1 MFGELKGNTIAKTVN
16 YRHLVSVNKY
26 SLHLLFLYK
35 NTELYRRRAI
45 ALSAMSPELDMK
57 KYIGMNKND
66 SLISS
71 DSWVK

>member
-1 MFGELKGNTIAKTVN
+1 MFRELKRNTIAKIVN

-35 NTELYRRRAI
+35 NTELYRRAI

-57 KYIGMNKND
+57 KCIGMSKND

-71 DSWVK
+71 DSWAK

>member
-1 MFGELKGNTIAKTVN
+1 MLRELKGNTTAKNVN

-26 SLHLLFLYK
+26 SLYFLFLYK
-35 NTELYRRRAI
+35 NTELYRSAI
-45 ALSAMSPELDMK
+45 ALSAMSPELDIK
-57 KYIGMNKND
+57 KCIAINKND